1 MQISPGHRK
10 ALTILILGLMTALSP
25 FSIDMY
31 LPAFQGMADDLGT
44 TVARVSLS
52 LSSYFVGL
60 SFGQL
65 FYGPVLDR
73 FGRKKP
79 VFFGLSIYILA
90 SMACLFA
97 PSVDTLIF
105 WRFIQALGACG
116 CGVGAMAMVRDLF
129 STKESAKI
137 FSLMMLILGAS
148 PMLAPTM
155 GGYLTLAYGWSSV
168 FIVLAVMAALLFA
181 AIWFLLPESHD
192 DDPSVNL
199 RPWPILKSF
208 AEIARDPRF
217 YTYVVSGAMAFSGL
231 FVYIAGSPIIFL
243 KGFGVS
249 QTAYG
254 WIFAIIAAGFITV
267 SQINVSLLRRFDNQQ
282 LLSPGFVGQ
291 VIVSLFFLGGVAWDL
306 FGLHATVF
314 MFFAFMA
321 CIGLTNPNAAALALE
336 PFGHRAGRAAAMMG
350 FLQMGFGA
358 LISSLVG
365 IFDIDS
371 TLPVVA
377 IMATGSI
384 TGAAILIFGRQRIP
398 SAQEIP
404 A

>member
-1 MQISPGHRK
+1 MQISPAHRK

-44 TVARVSLS
+44 SVARISLS

-65 FYGPVLDR
+65 FYGPLLDR
-73 FGRKKP
+73 FGPKKP
-79 VFFGLSIYILA
+79 VFVGLLVYILA
-90 SMACLFA
+90 SLACLFA
-97 PSVDTLIF
+97 RSADTLIV
-105 WRFIQALGACG
+105 WRFVQALGACG

-129 STKESAKI
+129 TVKESAKI
-137 FSLMMLILGAS
+137 FSLLMLILGAS

-155 GGYLTLAYGWSSV
+155 GGYLTVAYGWPSV
-168 FIVLAVMAALLFA
+168 FIVLAVMASLLFA
-181 AIWFLLPESHD
+181 AIWLLLPESHD
-192 DDPSVNL
+192 NDPSVNL
-199 RPWPILKSF
+199 KPWPILKSF

-217 YTYVVSGAMAFSGL
+217 YTYVVSGAIAFSGL

-267 SQINVSLLRRFDNQQ
+267 SQINVALLRRFDNQQ
-282 LLSPGFVGQ
+282 LLTAGFVGQ
-291 VIVSLFFLGGVAWDL
+291 VLVSLIFLGGVASNL
-306 FGLHATVF
+306 FGLYGTVF

-321 CIGLTNPNAAALALE
+321 CFGLTNPNGAALALA
-336 PFGHRAGRAAAMMG
+336 PFGDKAGRAAAMMG

-365 IFDIDS
+365 IFDIES

-384 TGAAILIFGRQRIP
+384 TGAAILIFGRQRVP
-398 SAQEIP
+398 SLQENP
-404 A
+404 T